1 MRSGRWTK
9 AILAAAL
16 AATACKAPAGEPESG
31 QRPLASATEKAP
43 EKTTANADSEGEPDQ
58 PLTSGRW
65 SLVDVQV
72 VLANTEVAGLQ
83 PAAMADRLRDDLRLA
98 GIARAADETGPAH
111 EAAQLGV
118 ELAWQRLLASGEPAD
133 LAAAATDGWLEVAA
147 LAQAEQRPAPGKK
160 RGNLAE
166 RRTTARLP
174 LPATHWALPD
184 AFLTPRLSRVAEQAA
199 TDSLGQLWAH
209 SQPTATLV
217 PLLTEREVWRVSA
230 AVRELGERRHTK
242 ATAAI
247 YKLIA
252 DSRREVSVV
261 ALAAAGRL
269 AQPGAVAAIQ
279 AVLEQPDSAEQL
291 DAALVALADLR
302 DGPEGAAATQL
313 LQLQAQASPV
323 PLVRLRARHLLDSR

>member
-118 ELAWQRLLASGEPAD
+118 ELAWQRLLASGIS
-133 LAAAATDGWLEVAA
+133 VAMY
-147 LAQAEQRPAPGKK
+147 
-160 RGNLAE
+160 
-166 RRTTARLP
+166 TTAFGLIVAIPTMLVHLFLSGVTKKIMDEIDQYSVRLEN
-174 LPATHWALPD
+174 LLGQYAKGK
-184 AFLTPRLSRVAEQAA
+184 LTPE
-199 TDSLGQLWAH
+199 
-209 SQPTATLV
+209 
-217 PLLTEREVWRVSA
+217 
-230 AVRELGERRHTK
+230 
-242 ATAAI
+242 
-247 YKLIA
+247 
-252 DSRREVSVV
+252 
-261 ALAAAGRL
+261 
-269 AQPGAVAAIQ
+269 
-279 AVLEQPDSAEQL
+279 
-291 DAALVALADLR
+291 
-302 DGPEGAAATQL
+302 
-313 LQLQAQASPV
+313 
-323 PLVRLRARHLLDSR
+323 